1 MIQMPFSSTS
11 SSLRAPGVPI
21 LLGQVVAELSDVASA
36 PQIASFVF
44 ALGQR
49 LAARVS
55 LDDAT
60 SLADLEDRVNLL
72 WRELGI
78 GQSRM
83 TADETA
89 IVVLHDPGLLP
100 PDVLEPLS
108 RPYVAEMMRGTF
120 DACFRRLG
128 SNGSTQTTA
137 KWTEQTIEIRHG
149 N

>member
-1 MIQMPFSSTS
+1 MIQMPFNQSSTS
-11 SSLRAPGVPI
+11 FRTPGVPI
-21 LLGQVVAELSDVASA
+21 LLAQVVAELSDVASA
-36 PQIASFVF
+36 PQISSFVF

-55 LDDAT
+55 IEDAA
-60 SLADLEDRVNLL
+60 SLADLEDRVNQL

-89 IVVLHDPGLLP
+89 IVVQHDPGLLP
-100 PDVLEPLS
+100 PDVLEPLA
-108 RPYVAEMMRGTF
+108 RPYLAELVRGTF

-128 SNGSTQTTA
+128 STEATQTTA

-149 N
+149 H

>member
-1 MIQMPFSSTS
+1 MIQMPFNQSSTS
-11 SSLRAPGVPI
+11 YRAPGVPI
-21 LLGQVVAELSDVASA
+21 LLAQVVAELSDVASA

-55 LDDAT
+55 LDDAA
-60 SLADLEDRVNLL
+60 SLTDFEDRVNQL

-78 GQSRM
+78 GQSRLA
-83 TADETA
+83 ADETA
-89 IVVLHDPGLLP
+89 IVVQHDPGLLP
-100 PDVLEPLS
+100 PDVLEPLA
-108 RPYVAEMMRGTF
+108 RPYLAELVRGTF

-128 SNGSTQTTA
+128 STDATQTTV